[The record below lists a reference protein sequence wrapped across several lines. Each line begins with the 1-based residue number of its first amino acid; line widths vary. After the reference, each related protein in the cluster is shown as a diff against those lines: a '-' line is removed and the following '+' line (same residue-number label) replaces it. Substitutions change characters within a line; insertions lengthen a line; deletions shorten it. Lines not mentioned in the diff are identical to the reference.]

1 MAQVVL
7 SNELGRQFAGGQ
19 THFDV
24 AEPGNVR
31 GLIRKMDEMFPGLGA
46 ELASDGIAIAIDGE
60 IISDPF
66 LEPIGDDSE
75 VYFLPAIKGG

>member
-19 THFDV
+19 THVEVD
-24 AEPGNVR
+24 AANVR
-31 GLIRKMDEMFPGLGA
+31 SLVRALDEMFPGLGV
-46 ELASDGIAIAIDGE
+46 ELESDGIAIAIDGE

-66 LEPIGDDSE
+66 LETIAQGSE

>member
-24 AEPGNVR
+24 DAVNVR
-31 GLIRKMDEMFPGLGA
+31 KLIGALDEMFPGLGA
-46 ELASDGIAIAIDGE
+46 ELQSDGIAIAIDGE
-60 IISDPF
+60 IFSDPF
-66 LEPIGDDSE
+66 LEAIADNSE